1 MPGTTAALRP
11 YRYPA
16 MIVAT
21 LLLLGVGVAMVWGIV
36 QLRRSNAWVEH
47 SYQVISQIDA
57 ANGQLRAAETAAR
70 SYHRTGA
77 AAQHADYLVAIP
89 EVIEQADRLVAI
101 TGDDPQQNQHAR
113 QWRDL
118 LLARLAELERLVDHE
133 RDSVTTDALI
143 EADIR
148 FSRTH
153 RAFALAKAMID
164 SERELLAKRRASSDL
179 RSNLLI
185 GFVLLGIAVPLVL
198 LALLLTG
205 LLRENRRA
213 LRLDA
218 ESRRAVRK
226 LETTLQER
234 DLLSEQRRILG
245 NYAGLLQSCQSVD
258 EAFAMTVDTLQQLLP
273 DAGGH
278 CYVMRA
284 SQNVAET
291 MARFGTE
298 AIATVDLLDPAQ
310 CWALRRGQPHRTGD
324 AHGHLRCSHLDASTS
339 LDDIW
344 TVCVPLIAQGAT
356 LGLLHASGPGRG
368 MAAENRSAMVE
379 SIGEQLSLAL
389 ANLQLRETM
398 RMQSLRDPLTGL
410 FNRRYLEENLGR
422 EFERCK
428 RRGLP
433 LSVLM
438 LDVDHFKRFNDEHGH
453 AAGDAMLECIGEVL
467 RSLTR
472 NEDIACRYGG
482 EEFTI
487 VLPEANAEGAHR
499 RAEEIR
505 LAIASSTILHMRRTL
520 GPATASIGIA
530 TFPTDGDSPAE
541 LVEKADAALYRAK
554 AEGRNRVVTADMTA
568 STVPT
573 T

>member
-1 MPGTTAALRP
+1 MPARTSTLRP

-21 LLLLGVGVAMVWGIV
+21 LLLLGVGIAMIWGIV
-36 QLRRSNAWVEH
+36 ELRRSNAWVEH
-47 SYQVISQIDA
+47 SYQVISQLDA
-57 ANGQLRAAETAAR
+57 ANSRLRAAESAAR
-70 SYHRTGA
+70 AYRRGGA
-77 AAQHADYLVAIP
+77 AAQHADYLMAVP
-89 EVIEQADRLVAI
+89 EILELSDGLVAI
-101 TGDDPQQNQHAR
+101 TADNPPQNQRAL
-113 QWRDL
+113 QWQKV
-118 LLARLAELERLVDHE
+118 LLARLGELERLVDQPATGTA
-133 RDSVTTDALI
+133 TTDTLI
-143 EADIR
+143 QADIR

-153 RAFALAKAMID
+153 RAYALANAMIE
-164 SERELLAKRRASSDL
+164 SERALLAQRRASSDR

-198 LALLLTG
+198 IALLLSG
-205 LLRENRRA
+205 LLRENRRTRRLESEARQAVHA
-213 LRLDA
+213 LEA
-218 ESRRAVRK
+218 
-226 LETTLQER
+226 TLSER

-245 NYAGLLQSCQSVD
+245 NYAGLLQSCQSFD
-258 EAFAMTVDTLQQLLP
+258 EAFSITTDTLLQLLP
-273 DAGGH
+273 QAGGH

-284 SQNVAET
+284 SQNLAET
-291 MARFGTE
+291 MARFGTGSIGS
-298 AIATVDLLDPAQ
+298 ADLLDPAQ

-324 AHGHLRCSHLDASTS
+324 AHGRLRCAHLDAATP

-344 TVCVPLIAQGAT
+344 TICVPLIAQGTT
-356 LGLLHASGPGRG
+356 LGLLHASGHGAG
-368 MAAENRSAMVE
+368 DNGSAVVE

-410 FNRRYLEENLGR
+410 FNRRYLEENLSR
-422 EFERCK
+422 ELQRCK

-453 AAGDAMLECIGEVL
+453 AAGDSMLECIGKVL
-467 RSLTR
+467 ASLTR

-487 VLPEANAEGAHR
+487 VLPEADPEGAMR

-505 LAIASSTILHMRRTL
+505 TAIGSTTIVHMRRTL
-520 GPATASIGIA
+520 GPSTASIGIA
-530 TFPTDGDSPAE
+530 NFPADADTPTE
-541 LVEKADAALYRAK
+541 LLAKADAALYRAK
-554 AEGRNRVVTADMTA
+554 AEGRDRAVGSD
-568 STVPT
+568 SSPVPT
-573 T
+573 STA